1 MTNVAAA
8 VEKTMEVTPVGKE
21 FREEAA
27 TTRRVLERVPGG
39 KLNWKPTAK
48 SMSLGQLALH
58 IAAVPG
64 RFVAN
69 LKKTEHEVDPNAFR
83 FEEAKSTEEILAVFD
98 QSVKDA
104 GTYLDGL
111 GEEQLR
117 AAWTLKA
124 NGRPLFTKS
133 RQDVARM
140 IMLSHIY
147 HHRGQLSVYLRLLDI
162 AVPSIY
168 GPSGDENPF
177 A

>member
-1 MTNVAAA
+1 MTNGAAA
-8 VEKTMEVTPVGKE
+8 IEKLSTVTPVGTE
-21 FREEAA
+21 FREEAKI
-27 TTRRVLERVPGG
+27 TRRVLERVPAG
-39 KLNWKPTAK
+39 KLSWKPTAK

-69 LKKTEHEVDPNAFR
+69 LGKAEHEVDPHGFR
-83 FEEAKSTEEILAVFD
+83 FAEAKSTEEILAVFD
-98 QSVKDA
+98 RSVKDA
-104 GTYLDGL
+104 GAFLDGL
-111 GEEQLR
+111 SDEQLR

-124 NGRPLFTKS
+124 NGRTIFTKS
-133 RQDVARM
+133 RQDVVRM

-147 HHRGQLSVYLRLLDI
+147 HHRGQLSVYLRLLDV

>member
-1 MTNVAAA
+1 MTNAAA
-8 VEKTMEVTPVGKE
+8 VEKMAPVASVATE
-21 FREEAA
+21 FREEAR
-27 TTRRVLERVPGG
+27 TTRRVLERIPGDRLG
-39 KLNWKPTAK
+39 WKPTAK

-64 RFVAN
+64 RI
-69 LKKTEHEVDPNAFR
+69 LLMLSKTEHQPDPNAFQ
-83 FEEAKSTEEILAVFD
+83 FQEAKSTEEILTVFD

-104 GTYLDGL
+104 GAYLDGL
-111 GEEQLR
+111 SEEQLK

-124 NGRPLFTKS
+124 NGRAIFTKA
-133 RQDVARM
+133 RIDVIRM

-147 HHRGQLSVYLRLLDI
+147 HHRGQLSVYLRLLDV